1 MKLEV
6 AICDDDSIIRE
17 ELLKKISIL
26 RTDYHVETFRSGIDL
41 LQSPLGYDL
50 IFLDIEMPEVN
61 GMQVA
66 SKLREMKFD
75 GYIIFLTSHTEY
87 MPDAFKVKAFR
98 FLKKPVNDDDFEET
112 IRESEKEILNEKK
125 IIVTTSE
132 GTKLVDIKD
141 VIYLETVRNT
151 TFIVT
156 KQGEIEN
163 RKPLKEML
171 KILGTEHFIQV
182 HKSYAV
188 ALRYI
193 DSIDNNEIN
202 MKYTKLQIP
211 VSRRK
216 ISEVKSAFFDY
227 ARKYA
232 LYM

>member
-26 RTDYHVETFRSGIDL
+26 RTDYNVETFRSGIDL

-50 IFLDIEMPEVN
+50 VFLDIEMPEVD

-66 SKLREMKFD
+66 TRLREMKFD
-75 GYIIFLTSHTEY
+75 GYIVFLTSHTEY

-98 FLKKPVNDDDFEET
+98 FLKKPINDDDFEET

-125 IIVTTSE
+125 IIVSTSE

-171 KILGTEHFIQV
+171 EILGTEHFIQV

-211 VSRRK
+211 ISRRK